1 MLRKKIKI
9 GKRKKNGF
17 ILFVLRVTAGAKG
30 AHFPR
35 DVWDV
40 ARIACQESFSGHS
53 SMGPSSPLSEGCFL
67 WHSFSLENA
76 LGQKVERHHHHH
88 PAVTQGGMLLV

>member
-9 GKRKKNGF
+9 GERKKNGF
-17 ILFVLRVTAGAKG
+17 ILFVLKVTAGAKET
-30 AHFPR
+30 HFPR
-35 DVWDV
+35 DIWDV

-53 SMGPSSPLSEGCFL
+53 SMDSSSPLSEGCLL

-76 LGQKVERHHHHH
+76 LGQKVERHHHHL
-88 PAVTQGGMLLV
+88 PALTQGGMLLV

>member
-9 GKRKKNGF
+9 GERKKNGF
-17 ILFVLRVTAGAKG
+17 ILFVLKVTAGAKG

-40 ARIACQESFSGHS
+40 ARIACQEPFSGHS
-53 SMGPSSPLSEGCFL
+53 SMDSSPPLSENCPL

-76 LGQKVERHHHHH
+76 LGQKDTTTS
-88 PAVTQGGMLLV
+88 PQLLLEVGCC